1 MLAHIHPS
9 RQRFACETRPIFN
22 GHRLTPALRPGP
34 AKARQVPRAPLPAT
48 GVTSCGVMSSTTSE
62 GITPPSSLIRAH
74 APDQIPPADFGFP
87 YTAGLCR
94 LSPVPAGRWS
104 FPTLSLQSV
113 HRCLDPYPGMP
124 LWCLCPF
131 LPRELQPHPR
141 CTEFGASDNRRNAT
155 STTTPIAGRQSFRYV
170 QAPMLASP
178 PGCTYR
184 AGSAAY
190 GQPGRLRHAMD
201 WKLPSRTVVSLHDR
215 NGQLPWRD
223 FHPLDCSLVGCYLQR

>member
-48 GVTSCGVMSSTTSE
+48 GATSCGVMSSTTSE

-74 APDQIPPADFGFP
+74 APDQIPPANFGFP

-104 FPTLSLQSV
+104 FPTLSLQSL
-113 HRCLDPYPGMP
+113 HGCLDPYPAVFPRGIYP
-124 LWCLCPF
+124 FLTGEHRPHVRSETFGTPNCLC
-131 LPRELQPHPR
+131 
-141 CTEFGASDNRRNAT
+141 DAT
-155 STTTPIAGRQSFRYV
+155 STEHAFSGLQSFRYV
-170 QAPMLASP
+170 QAPIFARP
-178 PGCTYR
+178 PGCTHR
-184 AGSAAY
+184 
-190 GQPGRLRHAMD
+190 
-201 WKLPSRTVVSLHDR
+201 
-215 NGQLPWRD
+215 
-223 FHPLDCSLVGCYLQR
+223 